1 MKIWGEIPKVSGVY
15 SKKKSVE
22 KADRADKLSSK
33 TDAVSISKEAKDIQ
47 TVMKALKNTPD
58 LRNELVDKLKD
69 KYEAGEY
76 EVKETDIADKILKSV
91 MDKKV

>member
-15 SKKKSVE
+15 SKKKSVG
-22 KADRADKLSSK
+22 KADRADRLSSK

-47 TVMKALKNTPD
+47 TVMKALKNTPEI
-58 LRNELVDKLKD
+58 RNELVDKLKD

>member
-1 MKIWGEIPKVSGVY
+1 MKIWGEIPKVSGIY
-15 SKKKSVE
+15 SKKKSVG
-22 KADRADKLSSK
+22 KADIADKLSSK

-58 LRNELVDKLKD
+58 IRSDLVDRLKE
-69 KYEAGEY
+69 KYEVGEY

>member
-15 SKKKSVE
+15 SKKKSVG
-22 KADRADKLSSK
+22 KADRADRLSSK

-47 TVMKALKNTPD
+47 TVIKALKNTPEI
-58 LRNELVDKLKD
+58 RNELVDKLKD

>member
-15 SKKKSVE
+15 NKQKNVGKVEKVDSVNSKKDV
-22 KADRADKLSSK
+22 
-33 TDAVSISKEAKDIQ
+33 VSISNEAKDIQ

-58 LRNELVDKLKD
+58 IRSELVDKLRE

-76 EVKETDIADKILKSV
+76 EVKETDIADKILKSIT
-91 MDKKV
+91 KKNI